1 MRRLKILEYALSSL
15 WRRRFKNLSIV
26 AVYTFTI
33 AVLASVLLLTH
44 SLKVEA
50 IAVLGDA
57 PDLIVQRVSAGRHD
71 LIPTEY
77 MDSMREIPGVGE
89 VHPRYWGYYY
99 DGITG
104 ANYTLL
110 GIDDPGPA
118 GLDLL
123 EGALPSRP
131 AECAIGIGV
140 SEARQASVGDELIL
154 VDSRGV
160 GVVFDVAGVFRSE
173 SNMLS
178 YDLVVLSNQDL
189 IEFFDLPDGR
199 ATDIS
204 VEVYNSNE
212 VSNVASKIKRMFPDT
227 RPITKSEI
235 LRTYDAVF
243 NWRSGMILTV
253 FLSALIA
260 FCILAWDKA
269 TGISAEE
276 RREIGILKA
285 IGWSTSDVLELKF
298 WEGAVISVTS
308 FLIGLIVAFVHVFL
322 FGASL
327 LAPVL
332 MGWSV
337 LFPEFRLTPYLDLY
351 QIFVMGFLTV
361 VPYIASTVIPSWKAS
376 VTDPDEVMRT

>member
-77 MDSMREIPGVGE
+77 MDSMRGIPGVGE

-110 GIDDPGPA
+110 GIDDPAPA

-131 AECAIGIGV
+131 GECAIGIGV
-140 SEARQASVGDELIL
+140 SEARQAGVGDELIL